1 MNDFNLNNYD
11 NYNDAA
17 EALLKYF
24 KSKEEEAK
32 KEKKL
37 EEARMNYA
45 QAAARYFAVAFPDQ
59 NMDDVDTIYDS
70 ILSLEESSREFF
82 KREEKLKN
90 AKTVKINLDNVLT
103 EEYPDWLKEL
113 KNIANDLK
121 WTNIRKK

>member
-1 MNDFNLNNYD
+1 MNDFNLNDYD

>member
-1 MNDFNLNNYD
+1 MNDFNLNDYD

-24 KSKEEEAK
+24 KSKEEEDK